1 LETLNAQPLRWP
13 LLLGASH
20 PPSSMRDVSI
30 RHADPDELDKPGV
43 ANTETRK
50 ALRGWWNRWER
61 LPTVVRDRP
70 VAEVLAEERNRD

>member
-1 LETLNAQPLRWP
+1 
-13 LLLGASH
+13 
-20 PPSSMRDVSI
+20 MSI